1 MTFWPRISYVMSTHS
16 GSGGLFPMRSRG
28 RNDSANSSYAQCTK
42 VSAVNFLVGAQVCSS
57 RWMSTFIWRMRCFTL
72 DFLRSHPLAVR
83 FARTVHEPCA
93 PRQCGPQV
101 AGPQCWKIWSAATIT
116 QCRHL
121 REFLSNGVLRLEGPL
136 THLTCIT

>member
-42 VSAVNFLVGAQVCSS
+42 VSAVNFFWQEPCRQQVDVNFYLAHALFHIRVFTISS
-57 RWMSTFIWRMRCFTL
+57 APRSTLFHVPFMC
-72 DFLRSHPLAVR
+72 
-83 FARTVHEPCA
+83 EPCA

-101 AGPQCWKIWSAATIT
+101 AGLQCWKIWSATTILR
-116 QCRHL
+116 CRHL
-121 REFLSNGVLRLEGPL
+121 REFLFNRVLRLEGPL
-136 THLTCIT
+136 TCIT